1 MFVKRLVDLDR
12 IWDIQ
17 DEFVKSNNTNILN
30 VSNWN
35 CSKEFKNCL
44 QDVFVYENGNKFID
58 YFYSYTLSDDVLFNL
73 KDKYPFCCDDNE
85 VQITPN
91 NTVSIVYIVNLLKQL
106 KIKKACI
113 VAPTY
118 FSVYSAFDLFGIKY
132 DRISMKKNKDTYELN
147 KQKMKERSEQYKSY
161 KDEISKL

>member
-17 DEFVKSNNTNILN
+17 DEFEKTNNTNILN

-35 CSKEFKNCL
+35 CSKEFKNFL
-44 QDVFVYENGNKFID
+44 QDVFVYENKNTFID
-58 YFYSYTLSDDVLFNL
+58 YIYSYTLSDDVLFKL
-73 KDKYPFCCDDNE
+73 KCKYPFCCDDNE
-85 VQITPN
+85 IQITPN
-91 NTVSIVYIVNLLKQL
+91 NTVSIVYIVNLLKQM

-118 FSVYSAFDLFGIKY
+118 FSVYSAFDLFGIEY
-132 DRISMKKNKDTYELN
+132 DRISIKKTKNCL
-147 KQKMKERSEQYKSY
+147 
-161 KDEISKL
+161 